1 MKEEGL
7 TVLAGSSVT
16 LPETAV
22 LDNGLNVL
30 DRELSDL
37 SVTSRKGLGDVE
49 EGVYLAGGTAGADT
63 LRLRSRKLGIEGEAQ
78 IHVVDRLT
86 SLTVSKA
93 GGSGALTALKVKP
106 GETVQLAVT
115 GSYWNRTALRDL
127 GPVTWAVTNGVGSV
141 DENGL
146 FTASEAGG
154 SGVITASA
162 GGVTQTIQV
171 SMTNVHNDVTEDHWS
186 YEAVEYCYQHNIVG
200 GVSTTEFGRDNQ
212 IRRADFMLM
221 LYNAV
226 GKPAVTGGCD
236 FTDVSAADYYYTAL
250 SWGQSAGLASG
261 TGNGAYSPNAPVT
274 REQAF
279 TILHQAMPILGK
291 ECPTGSLTVLDQF
304 SDKDQIAD
312 YAKGHTA
319 TLVAQGVVSGK
330 GSGIDPRGNLTR
342 AEMAALL
349 YKLITYTPITDLPA
363 EPVDPAQPE
372 VPVTPVEPPQPEEP
386 TLPDPAGYT
395 LTLDR
400 TEATLKSGE
409 SVALTAVLD
418 PAFEGAEI
426 TWTSSDPQAAVVT
439 EKGVVTN
446 LFPGTGTAQVTVTAQ
461 WNGLTAECTVTCQ
474 EAELTGTVV
483 NAEKGLN
490 VRSGPSTENPVIG
503 GLTDGARVVVLK
515 AENGW
520 CHVLYRNKDG
530 QAALGYVSGDYIQL
544 SK

>member
-1 MKEEGL
+1 M
-7 TVLAGSSVT
+7 SPS
-16 LPETAV
+16 
-22 LDNGLNVL
+22 
-30 DRELSDL
+30 
-37 SVTSRKGLGDVE
+37 
-49 EGVYLAGGTAGADT
+49 
-63 LRLRSRKLGIEGEAQ
+63 
-78 IHVVDRLT
+78 
-86 SLTVSKA
+86 
-93 GGSGALTALKVKP
+93 
-106 GETVQLAVT
+106 
-115 GSYWNRTALRDL
+115 
-127 GPVTWAVTNGVGSV
+127 
-141 DENGL
+141 
-146 FTASEAGG
+146 
-154 SGVITASA
+154 
-162 GGVTQTIQV
+162 
-171 SMTNVHNDVTEDHWS
+171 
-186 YEAVEYCYQHNIVG
+186 
-200 GVSTTEFGRDNQ
+200 
-212 IRRADFMLM
+212 
-221 LYNAV
+221 
-226 GKPAVTGGCD
+226 
-236 FTDVSAADYYYTAL
+236 DYYYTAL

-261 TGNGAYSPNAPVT
+261 TGNGAYSPNANIT

-279 TILHQAMPILGK
+279 TILRQAMSFLGK
-291 ECPTGSLTVLDQF
+291 ECPDGSLSVLDQF
-304 SDKDQIAD
+304 ADKDQIAD

-330 GSGIDPRGNLTR
+330 GTGIDPKGNLTR

-363 EPVDPAQPE
+363 EPVDPAKPE

-483 NAEKGLN
+483 NVEKGLN